1 MTATLTRPPLSDS
14 TDSLLRFVMRADA
27 TICAGVGLLVAMTA
41 DPLSRLSGLSAAGEW
56 IIGAALVCYGAVL
69 YLLAA
74 APALRRIG
82 IGVVSTNVLIAVATS
97 AVLIA
102 GVLPLTAAGVA
113 LALVVVAAT
122 LGCAWLQYLGVRRL
136 A

>member
-27 TICAGVGLLVAMTA
+27 TICAGAGLLVAMTA

-56 IIGAALVCYGAVL
+56 IVGAALVCYGAVL

-82 IGVVSTNVLIAVATS
+82 IGVVTANVLIALTTI

-113 LALVVVAAT
+113 LTLVVVTAT

>member
-27 TICAGVGLLVAMTA
+27 TLCAGAGLLVAMTA

-82 IGVVSTNVLIAVATS
+82 IGVVTANVLIALATS

>member
-1 MTATLTRPPLSDS
+1 MTAILTRPPLSDS

-27 TICAGVGLLVAMTA
+27 TVCAGTGLLVAMAA

-56 IIGAALVCYGAVL
+56 IIGAALVTYGAVL

-82 IGVVSTNVLIAVATS
+82 IGVVTANVLIAVTTV

-102 GVLPLTAAGVA
+102 GVLPLTTAGITLT
-113 LALVVVAAT
+113 LAVVAAT

>member
-27 TICAGVGLLVAMTA
+27 TVCAGAGLLVAMTA

-56 IIGAALVCYGAVL
+56 IVGAALVCYGAVL

-82 IGVVSTNVLIAVATS
+82 IGVVTVNVLIALTTI

-102 GVLPLTAAGVA
+102 DVLPLTAAGVA
-113 LALVVVAAT
+113 LTLVVVTAT

>member
-1 MTATLTRPPLSDS
+1 MTAIVTRPPLSDS

-27 TICAGVGLLVAMTA
+27 TVCAGTGLLVAMAA

-56 IIGAALVCYGAVL
+56 IIGAALVTYGAAL

-82 IGVVSTNVLIAVATS
+82 IGVVTANVLIAVATV

-102 GVLPLTAAGVA
+102 GVLPLTTAGVA
-113 LALVVVAAT
+113 LTLAVVAAT